1 MVMVGFPALRKEYLY
16 LQYGCNMSAPTH
28 ICAHCE
34 QINTCNCNNQTCD
47 TGTFWSDQCGGPPV
61 GQASG
66 KILCGHFFWC
76 GNVGVAT
83 TPAHHK
89 PQPEGGVKPALQLEP
104 QCVKPHLQ
112 WDESQC
118 LRSCSWGMTEE
129 KRTEAVGVQSFVV
142 SGTTVGGGIRG
153 ASKGGGSLSRLSCRL
168 QRQ

>member
-1 MVMVGFPALRKEYLY
+1 M
-16 LQYGCNMSAPTH
+16 
-28 ICAHCE
+28 
-34 QINTCNCNNQTCD
+34 
-47 TGTFWSDQCGGPPV
+47 

-118 LRSCSWGMTEE
+118 PRGCSWGMTEE
-129 KRTEAVGVQSFVV
+129 KRTEAVVGVQSLVR